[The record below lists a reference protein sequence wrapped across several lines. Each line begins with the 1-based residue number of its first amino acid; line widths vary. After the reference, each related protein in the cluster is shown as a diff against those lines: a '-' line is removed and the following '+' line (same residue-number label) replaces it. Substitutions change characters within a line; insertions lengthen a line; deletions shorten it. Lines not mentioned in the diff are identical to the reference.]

1 MLATMFFSHGTPM
14 LLGGDEFGRTQQGN
28 NNAYCQDN
36 ELSWYDW
43 KLATSEAG
51 RELTDFVAR
60 LSRLREQHPTLRA
73 AHFLRGDTEVA
84 PGMREVAWFDESG
97 AEMTQATW
105 GYTEGRLLALRRA
118 QAYGEKR
125 ADVTLVLMNATPET
139 HVFHL
144 PEPMANWRMRCNSA
158 SPAATEVAWTDTTIA
173 VAGHSV
179 ILLGAIVRTEP
190 V

>member
-1 MLATMFFSHGTPM
+1 
-14 LLGGDEFGRTQQGN
+14 
-28 NNAYCQDN
+28 
-36 ELSWYDW
+36 
-43 KLATSEAG
+43 
-51 RELTDFVAR
+51 
-60 LSRLREQHPTLRA
+60 LRA
-73 AHFLRGDTEVA
+73 AHFLRGDTDVA

-125 ADVTLVLMNATPET
+125 ADVTLVLINATPET

-144 PEPMANWRMRCNSA
+144 PQPVVSWRLRCNSA
-158 SPAATEVAWTDTTIA
+158 SPAATEVPWTEPTIA

-190 V
+190 A